1 MKISVYITSYNQ
13 KFLLGEA
20 IESVLAQTLKPAEII
35 IVDDSSTDG
44 SQELIASYCSIYPDR
59 IVPIYHSQNRGIALS
74 RIDALQK
81 VSGDYVT
88 YLDGDD
94 RYLPTKLEK
103 EAALLLKNSDA
114 QIAFS
119 NNHYISI
126 DGSRIGRWAD
136 DNELPPQG
144 YVFCQTFARDFPKG
158 NLFRMELIE
167 YGYWK
172 KIGFHDSNLS
182 MYEDYDMR
190 IRLTKYLKTVYK
202 NELLTEIRR
211 HNKGLSNA
219 PAAEHLKAF
228 EYIYRK
234 NAPLLFDLSAGER
247 KRVEKSL
254 HDWMARFAM
263 RAAREAMAGKGSN
276 LLNIKQ
282 ILNYYTKMLKCRF
295 DFF

>member
-1 MKISVYITSYNQ
+1 
-13 KFLLGEA
+13 
-20 IESVLAQTLKPAEII
+20 
-35 IVDDSSTDG
+35 
-44 SQELIASYCSIYPDR
+44 
-59 IVPIYHSQNRGIALS
+59 
-74 RIDALQK
+74 
-81 VSGDYVT
+81 
-88 YLDGDD
+88 
-94 RYLPTKLEK
+94 
-103 EAALLLKNSDA
+103 
-114 QIAFS
+114 
-119 NNHYISI
+119 
-126 DGSRIGRWAD
+126 
-136 DNELPPQG
+136 
-144 YVFCQTFARDFPKG
+144 
-158 NLFRMELIE
+158 
-167 YGYWK
+167 
-172 KIGFHDSNLS
+172 

-234 NAPLLFDLSAGER
+234 NAPLLSDLSAGER